1 MARAIDVV
9 RQVAP
14 NAHASY
20 LAAFER
26 GDALLQQHEI
36 TTPNRLAHFLAQI
49 LHESGGLTLEH
60 ESMNYSAGRLIQI
73 FGVGRHSAAVTSAE
87 AERLAHDQNAI
98 AERVYGLGNPHMARD
113 LGNTEPG
120 DGFTYRGCGL
130 MQTTGRAN
138 FRLMGKLCGV
148 DFEHNP
154 DLVFAAEH
162 ALKPALGEWSAGGLN
177 VYADNNDILAISRAI
192 NLGSPRSKAIPNGL
206 QERTTW
212 FAKVRRLIDRV
223 DFQAGAIPAAEP
235 AKPQPTTEQSR
246 SEATAP
252 QGTPE
257 LGRLEIAPQCSVADL
272 VGERILRLG
281 DEGPVVRAAQLALA
295 KLGYPLRG
303 SGSFADKTLSAAK
316 DFQKAQGLEVDGE
329 IGAETAKAID
339 QALARLRSTTA
350 SAIPAIAGLIRD
362 RILRR
367 GEAGPIVQA
376 VQLGLAR
383 LGYPLKG
390 TGNFGPTTEQSV
402 RDFQTRHGLEV
413 DGEIGPEIAAA
424 IDRALT
430 ALAQSAKASTSAG
443 ASPAV
448 PAGGSSAVPAGE
460 ARPPTPQP
468 AQTDAA
474 GSVVDL
480 VGDSVFGLGD
490 QGSAVE
496 AVQRALAKL
505 GYPLEATGHF
515 DGATEA
521 AVTDFQERR
530 SLEVD
535 GEVGAETAQAI
546 DQAVAGAPVA
556 AQQRPQGQPPAPPS
570 SGGDTRPL
578 WVTEGLKWLDLREA
592 PGDADNPEILN
603 WAKEEGGEIA
613 KEYKHD
619 EIPWCAL
626 FANMVLT
633 KVGIKGTETLWALDW
648 ADWGQKLAGPAVGAF
663 APMKRSGGGHIA
675 IVVGRDGQGNLMCLG
690 GNQSD
695 RVSIIPFPA
704 GRPLSFRWPAG
715 VPLPLKTGLGSL
727 PLMRSDGRVSTKES

>member
-1 MARAIDVV
+1 MTRAIDVV

-14 NAHASY
+14 HANANY

-26 GDALLQQHEI
+26 GDVLLQQHEI
-36 TTPNRLAHFLAQI
+36 TTPNRLAHFLAQV
-49 LHESGGLTLEH
+49 LHESGGLAIEH
-60 ESMNYSAGRLIQI
+60 ESMNYSAPRLMEI
-73 FGVGRHSAAVTSAE
+73 FGVGRHSAAVTPAE
-87 AERLAHDQNAI
+87 AERLAHDERGI
-98 AERVYGLGNPHMARD
+98 AERVYGLGNRRKSEE
-113 LGNTEPG
+113 LGNKEPG
-120 DGFTYRGCGL
+120 DGFRYRGCGL
-130 MQTTGRAN
+130 MQTTGRSN
-138 FRLMGKLCGV
+138 FRLMGQLCGV
-148 DFEHNP
+148 DFEHNA
-154 DLVFAAEH
+154 DLVFSAEH
-162 ALKPALGEWSAGGLN
+162 ALKPALAEWSAGGLN
-177 VYADNNDILAISRAI
+177 VYADNNDILAISKAI
-192 NLGSPRSKAIPNGL
+192 NCGSPRSKATPIGL

-223 DFQAGAIPAAEP
+223 DFQAGAIPATEP
-235 AKPQPTTEQSR
+235 AKPQATTELPR

-257 LGRLEIAPQCSVADL
+257 LPRLEIAPQCSVADL
-272 VGERILRLG
+272 VAERILRVG
-281 DEGPVVRAAQLALA
+281 DEGPVVRAVQLALA

-303 SGSFADKTLSAAK
+303 TGSFADKTLSAAK
-316 DFQKAQGLEVDGE
+316 DFQKAHGLEVDGE

-339 QALARLRSTTA
+339 QALARPRSAAA
-350 SAIPAIAGLIRD
+350 SAAPAIAGLIGD
-362 RILRR
+362 RILRV
-367 GEAGPIVQA
+367 GDAGPIVQA

-402 RDFQTRHGLEV
+402 RDFQTRHALEV
-413 DGEIGPEIAAA
+413 DGEVGPEVAAA
-424 IDRALT
+424 IDRALA
-430 ALAQSAKASTSAG
+430 ALAQPAKASAPT
-443 ASPAV
+443 SPAM
-448 PAGGSSAVPAGE
+448 PAGE
-460 ARPPTPQP
+460 TRPPTPQP
-468 AQTDAA
+468 AQSAAA

-480 VGDSVFGLGD
+480 VGDDVFGLGD
-490 QGSAVE
+490 QGSAVQ

-505 GYPLEATGHF
+505 GYALEATGYF

-521 AVTDFQERR
+521 AVTDFQEQR

-556 AQQRPQGQPPAPPS
+556 TQRPQGQPPAPPPP
-570 SGGDTRPL
+570 GAETRPL
-578 WVTEGLKWLDLREA
+578 WVIEGLKWLGLHEA
-592 PGDADNPEILN
+592 AGDADNPEILN
-603 WAKEEGGEIA
+603 WAKEEGGDIA

-626 FANMVLT
+626 YANMVLT

-648 ADWGQKLAGPAVGAF
+648 ADWGEKLAGPAVGAF

-695 RVSIIPFPA
+695 SVSIVPFPA
-704 GRPLSFRWPAG
+704 GRPLSFRWPVG
-715 VPLPLKTGLGSL
+715 VPLPPKTGLGSL